1 MGRPPIGEQ
10 AMTAAE
16 RQRRRREKL
25 AESRNESQNIESRN
39 ESRNGVTITV
49 GDRWREPLANSAGL
63 LGVPAGEYADLLMA
77 LGQDAFNRKFQSGL
91 TNEIA
96 WWLIEMHSKYPDT
109 FNVGSWEGSCGHLA
123 IDKLYEARGIPV
135 GKFQEWEAER
145 TAKEDEIAKKK
156 AAWAQ
161 KMEASGMADKM
172 AIDRELKRERKDLKA
187 MESPD
192 SNHYWPSKKHRDEA
206 LARSRKRIQAL
217 ENARQ
222 GSRKH
227 RGC

>member
-96 WWLIEMHSKYPDT
+96 WWLIEMHSK
-109 FNVGSWEGSCGHLA
+109 
-123 IDKLYEARGIPV
+123 
-135 GKFQEWEAER
+135 
-145 TAKEDEIAKKK
+145 
-156 AAWAQ
+156 
-161 KMEASGMADKM
+161 
-172 AIDRELKRERKDLKA
+172 
-187 MESPD
+187 
-192 SNHYWPSKKHRDEA
+192 
-206 LARSRKRIQAL
+206 
-217 ENARQ
+217 
-222 GSRKH
+222 
-227 RGC
+227 